1 MADNY
6 LEKRMEDYRSQPT
19 KPTKRAANL
28 EKLLRKNRSYRG
40 YDPSF
45 EVRED
50 QLRRIVAVNTLIPS
64 ARNSQA
70 LRFRLVTRREAHKV
84 LPHIRLGGALPHL
97 HLPYPGTQ
105 PEAFI
110 VVMSAIE
117 PDHYIYID
125 LGISA
130 QSMLLQAAEIGLNG
144 IMIGACDKERLQEE
158 LQLPYRPLLV
168 IAIGRGNEQIRLVEI
183 GAEESHS
190 YYRDEAGVHYVP
202 KVRLE
207 DLIIG

>member
-130 QSMLLQAAEIGLNG
+130 QSMLLQATEIGLNG

-168 IAIGRGNEQIRLVEI
+168 IALGRGNEQIRLVEI

>member
-1 MADNY
+1 
-6 LEKRMEDYRSQPT
+6 MEDYRSQPT

-50 QLRRIVAVNTLIPS
+50 QLRRIVAVNTLISS

-130 QSMLLQAAEIGLNG
+130 QSMLLQATEIGLNG

-168 IAIGRGNEQIRLVEI
+168 IALGRGNEQIRLVEI

>member
-1 MADNY
+1 
-6 LEKRMEDYRSQPT
+6 MEDYRSQPT

-50 QLRRIVAVNTLIPS
+50 QLRRIVAVNTQIPS

-70 LRFRLVTRREAHKV
+70 LRFRLVTRNEAHKV

-130 QSMLLQAAEIGLNG
+130 QSMLLQATEIGLNG

-168 IAIGRGNEQIRLVEI
+168 IALGRGNEQIRLVEI

>member
-70 LRFRLVTRREAHKV
+70 LRFRLVTRNEAHKV

-117 PDHYIYID
+117 PDYYIYID

-130 QSMLLQAAEIGLNG
+130 QSMLLQATEIGLNG

-168 IAIGRGNEQIRLVEI
+168 IALGRGNEQIRLVEI

-190 YYRDEAGVHYVP
+190 YYRDKAGVHYVP

>member
-1 MADNY
+1 
-6 LEKRMEDYRSQPT
+6 MEDYRSQPT

-70 LRFRLVTRREAHKV
+70 LRFRLVTRNEAHKV

-117 PDHYIYID
+117 PDNYIYID

-130 QSMLLQAAEIGLNG
+130 QSMLLQATEIGLNG

-190 YYRDEAGVHYVP
+190 YYRDDAGVHYVP

>member
-1 MADNY
+1 
-6 LEKRMEDYRSQPT
+6 MEDYRSQPT

-130 QSMLLQAAEIGLNG
+130 QSMLLQATEIGLNG

-168 IAIGRGNEQIRLVEI
+168 IALGRGNEQIRLVEI

-202 KVRLE
+202 KVQLE

>member
-1 MADNY
+1 
-6 LEKRMEDYRSQPT
+6 MEDYRSQPT

-105 PEAFI
+105 SEAFI

-130 QSMLLQAAEIGLNG
+130 QSMLLQATEIGLNG

-168 IAIGRGNEQIRLVEI
+168 IALGRGNEQIRLVEI

>member
-1 MADNY
+1 
-6 LEKRMEDYRSQPT
+6 MEDYRSQPT

-130 QSMLLQAAEIGLNG
+130 QSMLLQATEIGLNG

-168 IAIGRGNEQIRLVEI
+168 IALGRGNEQIRLVEI

>member
-6 LEKRMEDYRSQPT
+6 LEKRMEDFRAQPT
-19 KPTKRAANL
+19 TPTKRAANL
-28 EKLLRKNRSYRG
+28 EKHLRKNRSYRG

-70 LRFRLVTRREAHKV
+70 LRFRLVTRSEAHKV

-130 QSMLLQAAEIGLNG
+130 QSMLLQATEIGLNG
-144 IMIGACDKERLQEE
+144 IMIGAC
-158 LQLPYRPLLV
+158 
-168 IAIGRGNEQIRLVEI
+168 
-183 GAEESHS
+183 
-190 YYRDEAGVHYVP
+190 
-202 KVRLE
+202 
-207 DLIIG
+207 

>member
-1 MADNY
+1 
-6 LEKRMEDYRSQPT
+6 MEDYRSQPT

-117 PDHYIYID
+117 PDNYIYID

-130 QSMLLQAAEIGLNG
+130 QSMLLQATEIGLNG

>member
-40 YDPSF
+40 YAPSF

-50 QLRRIVAVNTLIPS
+50 QLRRVVAVNTLIPS

-70 LRFRLVTRREAHKV
+70 LRFRLVTRNEAHKV

-130 QSMLLQAAEIGLNG
+130 QSMLLQATEIGLNG

-168 IAIGRGNEQIRLVEI
+168 IALGRGNEQIRLVEI

-190 YYRDEAGVHYVP
+190 YYRDDAGVHYVP

>member
-50 QLRRIVAVNTLIPS
+50 QLRRIVAVNMLIPS

-70 LRFRLVTRREAHKV
+70 LRFRLVTRNEAHKV

>member
-1 MADNY
+1 
-6 LEKRMEDYRSQPT
+6 MEDYRSQPT

-70 LRFRLVTRREAHKV
+70 LRFRLVTRNEAHKV

>member
-70 LRFRLVTRREAHKV
+70 LRFRLVTRNEAHKV

>member
-1 MADNY
+1 
-6 LEKRMEDYRSQPT
+6 MEDYRSQPT

-40 YDPSF
+40 YDPLF

-70 LRFRLVTRREAHKV
+70 LRFRLVTRNEAHKV

-117 PDHYIYID
+117 PDNYIYID

-130 QSMLLQAAEIGLNG
+130 QSMLLQAVEIGLNG

-168 IAIGRGNEQIRLVEI
+168 IALGRGNEQIRLVEI

>member
-1 MADNY
+1 
-6 LEKRMEDYRSQPT
+6 MEDYRSQPT

-40 YDPSF
+40 YAPSF

-70 LRFRLVTRREAHKV
+70 LRFRLVTRNEAHKV

-130 QSMLLQAAEIGLNG
+130 QSMLLQATEIGLNG

-168 IAIGRGNEQIRLVEI
+168 IALGRGNEQIRLVEI

>member
-1 MADNY
+1 
-6 LEKRMEDYRSQPT
+6 MEDYRSQPT
-19 KPTKRAANL
+19 KATKRAANL

-40 YDPSF
+40 YAPSF

-130 QSMLLQAAEIGLNG
+130 QSMLLQATEIGLNG

-168 IAIGRGNEQIRLVEI
+168 IALGRGNEQIRLVEI

>member
-6 LEKRMEDYRSQPT
+6 LEKRMEDFRSQPT

-70 LRFRLVTRREAHKV
+70 LRFRLVTRNEAHKV

-117 PDHYIYID
+117 PDNYIYID

-130 QSMLLQAAEIGLNG
+130 QSMLLQATEIGLNG

-190 YYRDEAGVHYVP
+190 YYRDDAGVHYVP

>member
-19 KPTKRAANL
+19 KATKRAANL

-40 YDPSF
+40 YAPSF

-130 QSMLLQAAEIGLNG
+130 QSMLLQATEIGLNG

-168 IAIGRGNEQIRLVEI
+168 IALGRGNEQIRLVEI

>member
-6 LEKRMEDYRSQPT
+6 LEKRMEDFRAQPT

-70 LRFRLVTRREAHKV
+70 LRFRLVTRNEAHKV

-117 PDHYIYID
+117 PDNYIYID

-130 QSMLLQAAEIGLNG
+130 QSMLLQATEIGLNG

-190 YYRDEAGVHYVP
+190 YYRDDAGVHYVP

>member
-130 QSMLLQAAEIGLNG
+130 QSMLLQATEIGLNG

>member
-70 LRFRLVTRREAHKV
+70 LRFRLVTRNEAHKV

-125 LGISA
+125 VGISA

>member
-1 MADNY
+1 
-6 LEKRMEDYRSQPT
+6 MEDYRSQPT

-70 LRFRLVTRREAHKV
+70 LRFRLVTRNEAHKV

-117 PDHYIYID
+117 PDYYIYID

-130 QSMLLQAAEIGLNG
+130 QSMLLQATEIGLNG

-168 IAIGRGNEQIRLVEI
+168 IALGRGNEQIRLVEI

-190 YYRDEAGVHYVP
+190 YYRDKAGVHYVP

>member
-70 LRFRLVTRREAHKV
+70 LRFRLVTRNEAHKV

-117 PDHYIYID
+117 PDNYIYID

-130 QSMLLQAAEIGLNG
+130 QSMLLQATEIGLNG

-190 YYRDEAGVHYVP
+190 YYRDDAGVHYVP

>member
-6 LEKRMEDYRSQPT
+6 LEKRMEDFRAQPT

-28 EKLLRKNRSYRG
+28 EKLLRRNRSYRG

-70 LRFRLVTRREAHKV
+70 LRFRLVTRNEAHKV

-117 PDHYIYID
+117 PDNYIYID

-130 QSMLLQAAEIGLNG
+130 QSMLLQAVEIGLNG
-144 IMIGACDKERLQEE
+144 ICIGAFDAKAVSEAFDLRYEPVLI
-158 LQLPYRPLLV
+158 L
-168 IAIGRGNEQIRLVEI
+168 AIGRGADKIRLKEI
-183 GAEESHS
+183 GEEEDHR
-190 YYRDEAGVHYVP
+190 YYRKDGIHYVP
-202 KVRLE
+202 KVCVE
-207 DLIIG
+207 DLILK

>member
-130 QSMLLQAAEIGLNG
+130 QSMLLQATEIGLNG

-168 IAIGRGNEQIRLVEI
+168 IALGRGNEQIRLVEI

-202 KVRLE
+202 KVQLE

>member
-40 YDPSF
+40 YAPSF

-70 LRFRLVTRREAHKV
+70 LRFRLVTRNEAHKV

-110 VVMSAIE
+110 GVMSAIE

-130 QSMLLQAAEIGLNG
+130 QSMLLQATEIGLNG

-190 YYRDEAGVHYVP
+190 YYRDDAGVHYVP

>member
-70 LRFRLVTRREAHKV
+70 LRFRLVTRNEAHKV

-130 QSMLLQAAEIGLNG
+130 QSMLLQATEIGLNG

-190 YYRDEAGVHYVP
+190 YYRDDAGVHYVP

>member
-117 PDHYIYID
+117 PDNYIYID

-130 QSMLLQAAEIGLNG
+130 QSMLLQATEIGLNG

>member
-1 MADNY
+1 
-6 LEKRMEDYRSQPT
+6 MEDYRSQPT

-70 LRFRLVTRREAHKV
+70 LRFRLVTRNEAHKV

-130 QSMLLQAAEIGLNG
+130 QSMLLQATEIGLNG

-168 IAIGRGNEQIRLVEI
+168 IALGRGNEQIRLVEI

>member
-1 MADNY
+1 
-6 LEKRMEDYRSQPT
+6 MEDYRSQPT

>member
-70 LRFRLVTRREAHKV
+70 LRFRLVTRSEAHKV

-130 QSMLLQAAEIGLNG
+130 QSMLLQATEIGLNG

>member
-70 LRFRLVTRREAHKV
+70 LRFRLVTRNEAHKV

-130 QSMLLQAAEIGLNG
+130 QSMLLQATEIGLNG

-168 IAIGRGNEQIRLVEI
+168 IALGRGNEQIRLVEI